1 MMLNQNKDPNSNVEG
16 SEVADDGNMMFDNR
30 ITDLEA
36 QLQSCLTE
44 KRNLNIRLDEITHT
58 LGNFISRYLSSDI
71 IYVFVSLPQIGK
83 MKLRNLK

>member
-1 MMLNQNKDPNSNVEG
+1 MTSNQNKDPNSNVEG
-16 SEVADDGNMMFDNR
+16 SEVVDDGNLMLDNR

-58 LGNFISRYLSSDI
+58 LGNFVSSYLPSVWI
-71 IYVFVSLPQIGK
+71 A
-83 MKLRNLK
+83 

>member
-1 MMLNQNKDPNSNVEG
+1 MMSNQNKDPNSNVEG
-16 SEVADDGNMMFDNR
+16 SEVADDGNVLFDNR

-58 LGNFISRYLSSDI
+58 LGNFVSRYLPSDI
-71 IYVFVSLPQIGK
+71 GMLFK
-83 MKLRNLK
+83 FH